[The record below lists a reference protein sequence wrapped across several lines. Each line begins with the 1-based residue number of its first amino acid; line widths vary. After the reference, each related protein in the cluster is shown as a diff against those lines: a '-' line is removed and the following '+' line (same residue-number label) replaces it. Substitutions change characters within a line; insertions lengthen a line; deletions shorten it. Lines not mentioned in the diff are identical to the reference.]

1 MKRSPAAKSGARGRV
16 RLLMAGVAS
25 ATLVLTAAPAALAF
39 AATGS
44 PNPTSWRWDE
54 VTGRLTACTSRGGL
68 GSLVNCRPAEAVD
81 LPAFSPEEHRK
92 GRRVIVY
99 VPVPTDVVQPTPGT
113 SNPRSA
119 TRTGRVVSSPS
130 PRAARAVRP
139 ARPVQVV
146 SPTPSPSSSPSPRS
160 DDEGGGHD

>member
-1 MKRSPAAKSGARGRV
+1 MKRAPVSKTGARGRV

-25 ATLVLTAAPAALAF
+25 GTLVITAAPVALAF

-99 VPVPTDVVQPTPGT
+99 VPVPTDAAQPTPRT
-113 SNPRSA
+113 SAPRSS
-119 TRTGRVVSSPS
+119 TRTGHAVSTPS
-130 PRAARAVRP
+130 ARP
-139 ARPVQVV
+139 ARPARTARTVQAA
-146 SPTPSPSSSPSPRS
+146 SPSPSPSPSPRS
-160 DDEGGGHD
+160 DDEDGRHD

>member
-1 MKRSPAAKSGARGRV
+1 
-16 RLLMAGVAS
+16 MAGVAS

-44 PNPTSWRWDE
+44 PNPTSWRWDD

-99 VPVPTDVVQPTPGT
+99 VPVPTDVAQPSPRT
-113 SNPRSA
+113 SAPRSS
-119 TRTGRVVSSPS
+119 TRTGHAVSSPGA
-130 PRAARAVRP
+130 PP
-139 ARPVQVV
+139 ARPVRMGRPVQAA
-146 SPTPSPSSSPSPRS
+146 SPSPSPSPSPRS
-160 DDEGGGHD
+160 DDEDGGHD